1 MNELTTV
8 DNIITAFH
16 LRLGDDYSL
25 TFDEMNGMFQL
36 MNNITSKVLLRFS
49 YDSEVR
55 KFDYYTLIDNNFF
68 EQAESIFTKFN
79 NLDTCQKIVN
89 VLFDHDISKII
100 FKNPVVLDSSAIDG
114 LKIMGKSISLTPHFY
129 YKNAW
134 NMIFVETGYV
144 ITPEFKI
151 KPIMDMAI
159 VFRGFGKARFFVD
172 EHSGKVVSI
181 LDETEYHLNTD
192 RPALSKI
199 STKPQS
205 SAYYMKATA
214 IGNIDSSSHLL
225 QHMDNFIGEIATK
238 LYHFYIKSNG
248 MNPDSEATG
257 TLDDFKVLE
266 MLKA

>member
-8 DNIITAFH
+8 DNIITAFK

-25 TFDEMNGMFQL
+25 SFDEMNGMFQL
-36 MNNITSKVLLRFS
+36 MNNVTSKVLLRFS

-55 KFDYYTLIDNNFF
+55 KFDYYSLIDNTFF
-68 EQAESIFTKFN
+68 EQAESIFTQFKELN
-79 NLDTCQKIVN
+79 NCQKISN
-89 VLFDHDISKII
+89 ALFENELSKVILIEPII
-100 FKNPVVLDSSAIDG
+100 FGSSFLEGA
-114 LKIMGKSISLTPHFY
+114 KITGKRITFKPSFY

-134 NMIFVETGYV
+134 NMIFIETGYV

-151 KPIMDMAI
+151 KPIIDMVI
-159 VFRGFGKARFFVD
+159 NFRGFGKARFFVD
-172 EHSGKVVSI
+172 EDSGEIVSI

-199 STKPQS
+199 AAKTQS

-214 IGNIDSSSHLL
+214 IENIEGSSHLR
-225 QHMDNFIGEIATK
+225 QYVDNFIGEVAAK
-238 LYHFYIKSNG
+238 LYHFYIETNG
-248 MNPDSEATG
+248 IHTISEATG

-266 MLKA
+266 MLKV